1 MSETI
6 TYKCP
11 NCDAGLIWDADNGRF
26 KCEYCISSFS
36 REELDNTEGAKK
48 AENAMENGEADASSF
63 ADSEEIDSDIESKSE
78 EYCAHM
84 VEYNCPSCGAE
95 ILCDENTAAHICCYC
110 HNPVVLT
117 GRLVGD
123 LAPSK
128 IIPFKYSKDE
138 AKSRFLEFVKKKKFV
153 PKDFKDPE
161 HIDKITGIYYPFF
174 LTDADTDSQIN
185 ARGTKVRSWFA
196 GNYKYT
202 ETSHFDIMRRGDIH
216 FEDIATSAFSLA
228 DKEMLE
234 GILPYPSEA
243 LIDFDMSY
251 LSGFMA
257 KKRNLEKSDLESEV
271 AGKINSYSEQLL
283 RGTIGPYTTLS
294 VKKRRASILRNH
306 WDYSLMPI
314 WLLTYKNKKG
324 KTFTYA
330 MNGYTGK
337 IYGQLPISGK
347 KVTLGSLLTGLGAF
361 LLILLIGGISLL

>member
-1 MSETI
+1 MNETI

-26 KCEYCISSFS
+26 KCEYCISSFL
-36 REELDNTEGAKK
+36 REELDNTESAKK
-48 AENAMENGEADASSF
+48 ADSAMAEGECEATF
-63 ADSEEIDSDIESKSE
+63 ANTEEIDQGAEAKSE

-84 VEYNCPSCGAE
+84 VQYNCSSCGAE
-95 ILCDENTAAHICCYC
+95 ILCDENTVAHTCCYC

-138 AKSRFLEFVKKKKFV
+138 AKSRFLEFVGKRKFV
-153 PKDFKDPE
+153 PKDLKDPN

-185 ARGTKVRSWFA
+185 AKGTKVRTWYS
-196 GNYKYT
+196 GDYKYT
-202 ETSHFDIMRRGDIH
+202 ETSYFDVMRRGDIH

-228 DKEMLE
+228 DKQMLE

-243 LIDFDMSY
+243 LLDFDMSY

-257 KKRNLEKSDLESEV
+257 KKRNLEKSDLEGEV
-271 AGKINSYSEQLL
+271 LGKINTYSEQLL

-294 VKKRRASILRNH
+294 IKKRRATVLRNH
-306 WDYSLMPI
+306 WDYALMPI
-314 WLLTYKNKKG
+314 YLLTYKNKRG
-324 KTFTYA
+324 KTFTFA
-330 MNGYTGK
+330 MNGYSGK

-347 KVTLGSLLTGLGAF
+347 RVTLGALISGLGAG
-361 LLILLIGGISLL
+361 LISAIIGGLLLL

>member
-36 REELDNTEGAKK
+36 REELESTDGAKK
-48 AENAMENGEADASSF
+48 ANLAMESGEAEQAF
-63 ADSEEIDSDIESKSE
+63 DSTEEIDSDASIRSE

-153 PKDFKDPE
+153 PKELKDPE
-161 HIDKITGIYYPFF
+161 HIEKITGIYYPFY

-185 ARGTKVRSWFA
+185 AKGTKVRRWYS
-196 GNYKYT
+196 GDYRYT
-202 ETSHFDIMRRGDIH
+202 ETSYYDILRRGNIH

-243 LIDFDMSY
+243 LLDFDMSY

-257 KKRNLEKSDLESEV
+257 KKRNLEKSNLVNEV
-271 AGKINSYSEQLL
+271 VGKINTYSDQLL
-283 RGTIGPYTTLS
+283 KGTIGPYSTLS
-294 VKKRRASILRNH
+294 IKSRFAKVLRNH
-306 WDYSLMPI
+306 WDYALMPI
-314 WLLTYKNKKG
+314 WLLTYKNKKS
-324 KTFTYA
+324 KTFTFA
-330 MNGYTGK
+330 MNGYSGK
-337 IYGQLPISGK
+337 IYGRLPISGK
-347 KVTLGSLLTGLGAF
+347 KVTVGSLLTGLGAF